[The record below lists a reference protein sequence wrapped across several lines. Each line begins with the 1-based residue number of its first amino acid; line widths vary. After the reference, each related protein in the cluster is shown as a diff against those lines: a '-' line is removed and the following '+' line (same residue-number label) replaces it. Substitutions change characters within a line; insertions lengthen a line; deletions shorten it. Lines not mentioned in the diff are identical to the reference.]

1 MIAMSAALNQLLSP
15 VVTAG
20 ILPGPFSIS
29 DLVNR
34 DYLVSRASKIYKQ
47 KTNLVARLDSET
59 GPLVIKL
66 FGWRNPLHFLL
77 SPAVPSRAELSW
89 RTANRLIEAGVRT
102 PEPLFVYTRRKH
114 GFIYANL
121 YISRS
126 LEQHRSLRQFL
137 NSKPDLAQAETV
149 IIDLAKNLANMH
161 AGGIFHRDLTP
172 GNILIDIQQKTY
184 LVDLNR
190 TIVRSKLTVSQRLR
204 DLAKLNF
211 KYCQPQLE
219 QPLMEAFFK
228 VYGRETNQA
237 ADWVRCYREKRQQ
250 LLNYRRRKA
259 ALKRLRFNK

>member
-1 MIAMSAALNQLLSP
+1 MSAGLNQLFSP
-15 VVTAG
+15 LVTSG
-20 ILPGPFSIS
+20 ILPKPFKVS
-29 DLVNR
+29 DLVSR
-34 DYLVSRASKIYKQ
+34 DFLVSRASKIYKQ
-47 KTNLVARLDSET
+47 KINLVARLDSES

-77 SPAVPSRAELSW
+77 SPVSPSRAELSW
-89 RTANRLIEAGVRT
+89 QTANCLVEAGVCT
-102 PEPLFVYTRRKH
+102 PEPLFVYTRRKY

-137 NSKPDLAQAETV
+137 NSKPGLAQAETV
-149 IIDLAKNLANMH
+149 IVDLAKNLSNMH
-161 AGGIFHRDLTP
+161 RGGIFHRDLTP
-172 GNILIDIQQKTY
+172 GNVLIDNQQKTY

-190 TIVRSKLTVSQRLR
+190 AVVRSNLTISQRLH

-211 KYCQPQLE
+211 KYRQPHLE
-219 QPLMEAFFK
+219 QPLVEAFFQ

-237 ADWVRCYREKRQQ
+237 VDWVRGYREKRQQ
-250 LLNYRRRKA
+250 LLKYRRRKA

>member
-1 MIAMSAALNQLLSP
+1 MSAALNQLLSP

-20 ILPGPFSIS
+20 ILPVPFTVS
-29 DLVNR
+29 DLMSR
-34 DYLVSRASKIYKQ
+34 DFLVSRASKIYKQ

-77 SPAVPSRAELSW
+77 SPTSPSRAELSW
-89 RTANRLIEAGVRT
+89 QTANRLVEASVRT
-102 PEPLFVYTRRKH
+102 PEPLFVYTHRKY

-149 IIDLAKNLANMH
+149 IVDLAKNLSNMH
-161 AGGIFHRDLTP
+161 RGGIFHRDLTP
-172 GNILIDIQQKTY
+172 GNVLIDNQQKTY

-190 TIVRSKLTVSQRLR
+190 TVIRSELTISQRLY

-211 KYCQPQLE
+211 KYRQPHLE
-219 QPLMEAFFK
+219 QPLVETFFQ

-237 ADWVRCYREKRQQ
+237 VDWVRGYREKRQQ

-259 ALKRLRFNK
+259 ALKRLIFNK

>member
-1 MIAMSAALNQLLSP
+1 MSAGLNQLLSP

-20 ILPGPFSIS
+20 ILPVPFTLS
-29 DLVNR
+29 DLVSR
-34 DYLVSRASKIYKQ
+34 DFLVSRASKIYKQ

-77 SPAVPSRAELSW
+77 SPASPSRAELSW
-89 RTANRLIEAGVRT
+89 RTANRLVAAGVRT
-102 PEPLFVYTRRKH
+102 PEPLFVYTHRKF

-137 NSKPDLAQAETV
+137 KSKPNLAQAKTV
-149 IIDLAKNLANMH
+149 IADLAKNLSNMH
-161 AGGIFHRDLTP
+161 ECSIVHRDLTP
-172 GNILIDIQQKTY
+172 GNVLIDNQQKTY

-190 TIVRSKLTVSQRLR
+190 TVVRSKLTISQRLH

-211 KYCQPQLE
+211 KYRQPHLE
-219 QPLMEAFFK
+219 QPLVEAFFQ

-237 ADWVRCYREKRQQ
+237 VDWVRGYREKRQQ
-250 LLNYRRRKA
+250 LLNYRRRKT